1 MSQAPVA
8 TATPEAAIVGA
19 PQTAPIL
26 ERRLASGG
34 SLHLRAGENGEELEL
49 RSARGDLDLHIV
61 LTAAGPVVSLRCARL
76 EVDSPEV
83 AFRCDT
89 FDVKTKGDLRLA
101 SEREITLE
109 ADELRARTERD
120 IHLNGAYVRLNCT
133 PDLEVPVPMPDV
145 AAFLQATGQ
154 AHACGHDHGAGQP
167 CGHDHATAE
176 AALPTPSGSASEP

>member
-1 MSQAPVA
+1 MSRE
-8 TATPEAAIVGA
+8 TATEGAIVGA
-19 PQTAPIL
+19 LQEAPTL

-34 SLHLRAGENGEELEL
+34 SLHLRTGKDGEELEL
-49 RSARGDLDLHIV
+49 RSPRGDLEVRIV

-101 SEREITLE
+101 SEREVTIE

-154 AHACGHDHGAGQP
+154 AHACGHDHGSGQS
-167 CGHDHATAE
+167 CSHDHGD
-176 AALPTPSGSASEP
+176 AAAVLPPPSGNASEP

>member
-1 MSQAPVA
+1 MSRDSVITAPPE
-8 TATPEAAIVGA
+8 TALVGA
-19 PQTAPIL
+19 PQGGAIL

-34 SLHLRAGENGEELEL
+34 SLHLRAGANGEELEL
-49 RSARGDLDLHIV
+49 RSARGDLELHIV

-89 FDVKTKGDLRLA
+89 FDVKTTGDLRLA
-101 SEREITLE
+101 SDREVILE
-109 ADELRARTERD
+109 AEELRARTAGD

-145 AAFLQATGQ
+145 AAFLQANAQ
-154 AHACGHDHGAGQP
+154 AHACGHDHGAGP
-167 CGHDHATAE
+167 SCDHVHGDDA
-176 AALPTPSGSASEP
+176 AALPAPPGRAPTP